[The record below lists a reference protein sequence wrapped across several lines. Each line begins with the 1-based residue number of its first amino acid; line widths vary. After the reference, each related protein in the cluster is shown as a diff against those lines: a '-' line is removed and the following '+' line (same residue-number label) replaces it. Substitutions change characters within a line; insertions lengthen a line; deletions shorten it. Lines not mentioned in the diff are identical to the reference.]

1 MKKALPILI
10 MLCSSIFQS
19 SEAQTGKVG
28 IGTTSPLARLH
39 VADSSVLFSAS
50 TALPGNPGLPPIQG
64 AGRRMMWYPGAA
76 AFRVGFV
83 EGTQWDQGNTGP
95 YSFAS
100 GVNTIASGVA
110 STAMGSYAIA
120 SHNYSTSIGYATI
133 ASGELSLAL
142 GYQSNA
148 SGFASLSAGGSTTA
162 KSSYETV
169 LGRFNTDYVPAGV
182 TGWFPTDR
190 LFTIGNGVGIGSRSD
205 ALTVLKNGNIGIGVS
220 TPTNKVHI
228 SMNSSGAT
236 PFSIFTPLVVENNDH
251 TYINM
256 LSPEISESGILFGK
270 PSNAVSGA
278 IVYNGGGTTNGLQF
292 RVNGNINRM
301 VITGNGNVG
310 IGVLNPNVP
319 LGFPA
324 VLGKKITLYPGAT
337 GDVGMAVQGNL
348 YQIYSDNP
356 NADIAFGYDQGGT
369 MIERMRVKGNGNVGI
384 GTNNPQYPLDI
395 NGRMRLSGTN
405 PNDPGIWLNDAGIDR
420 AFVGLENNTYVG
432 FYGNQGAGWK
442 FGMNNQSGALKV
454 NGSEGTAGQV
464 LQSSGSGAAPNWSS
478 VSSWL
483 FNNAFQ
489 MTQTSAVIIP
499 FGNALAIP
507 GMHYAD
513 FSVVVNSTSKLIL
526 SLDAKI
532 ESIGCFACGGSSAF
546 FQTYISRNG
555 GGFSFINGYGD
566 AGNAHFATITTGI
579 SVLTVPPGTYTFYS
593 FGANHGGPDI
603 RFTDTKLLIVVIPQ

>member
-10 MLCSSIFQS
+10 MLCSFISQTTK
-19 SEAQTGKVG
+19 AQTGKVG

-50 TALPGNPGLPPIQG
+50 TDLPGNPGLPPIQG

-83 EGTQWDQGNTGP
+83 EGTQWDQGNTGS

-100 GVNTIASGVA
+100 GVNTIASGAA
-110 STAMGSYAIA
+110 STAMGSYSIA

-142 GYQSNA
+142 GYQSNS
-148 SGFASLSAGGSTTA
+148 SGFASLSAGGSTAA

-182 TGWFPTDR
+182 TGWVSTDR
-190 LFTIGNGVGIGSRSD
+190 LFTIGNGTSNGARSD
-205 ALTVLKNGNIGIGVS
+205 ALTVLKNGNVGIGIS
-220 TPTNKVHI
+220 NPSNKVHI
-228 SMNSSGAT
+228 TMNSSGAT
-236 PFSIFTPLVVENNDH
+236 PLSIFTPLVIENNSH
-251 TYINM
+251 TYINI

-270 PSNAVSGA
+270 PSNPVSGA

-319 LGFPA
+319 LGFA
-324 VLGKKITLYPGAT
+324 AALGKKITLYPGAT

-348 YQIYSDNP
+348 FQIYSDNP
-356 NADIAFGYDQGGT
+356 NADIAFGYDQGGVMT
-369 MIERMRVKGNGNVGI
+369 ERMRITGSGNVGI
-384 GTNNPQYPLDI
+384 GMYPFYPLDI

-405 PNDPGIWLNDAGIDR
+405 PFDPGIWFNDAGLDR
-420 AFVGLENNTYVG
+420 AFIGLENNNYVG
-432 FYGNQGAGWK
+432 FYGAQAGWR
-442 FGMNNQSGALKV
+442 FTMNTQTGALKV
-454 NGSEGTAGQV
+454 NGSEGQAGQV
-464 LQSSGSGAAPNWSS
+464 LQSGGSGAAPNWSS

-483 FNNAFQ
+483 FNNIHQ
-489 MTQTSAVIIP
+489 ITQTAPIDITGSE
-499 FGNALAIP
+499 GIP
-507 GMHYAD
+507 GMHYANY
-513 FSVVVNSTSKLIL
+513 SVVVPSTSKMIL
-526 SLDAKI
+526 SFDAKI
-532 ESIGCFACGGSSAF
+532 ESIGCFGCGGSFAF
-546 FQTYISRNG
+546 FQTYISRDGNAY
-555 GGFSFINGYGD
+555 SLINGNGD
-566 AGNAHFATITTGI
+566 AGNAELATVTTGI
-579 SVLTVPPGTYTFYS
+579 AVLTVPPGTYTFFT
-593 FGANHGGPDI
+593 FGANRGGPAI
-603 RFTDTKLLIVVIPQ
+603 RFTDAKLLIVVIPQ